1 MSRNNECTDKD
12 ELRAL
17 FTSWLRM
24 TLLNAKNRYYRTQMP
39 KIEMIPLDEIPPEQM
54 VDPVNRYERVE
65 RTPNSFDFAE
75 EYLAKAYS
83 ELPLMRQEVL
93 RLLFVFEMTPEE
105 ISQKLHCSPA
115 YIRKQ
120 KYKALATLRK
130 LIKENL
136 I

>member
-1 MSRNNECTDKD
+1 MPCNNECTEND

-24 TLLNAKNRYYRTQMP
+24 TLVNAKNRYYRSQIP
-39 KIEMIPLDEIPPEQM
+39 KFETISIDEIPSEM
-54 VDPVNRYERVE
+54 VDPVNRFEQVE
-65 RTPNSFDFAE
+65 RTRNSFDFAE

-105 ISQKLHCSPA
+105 ISQKLHCSSG

-136 I
+136 L